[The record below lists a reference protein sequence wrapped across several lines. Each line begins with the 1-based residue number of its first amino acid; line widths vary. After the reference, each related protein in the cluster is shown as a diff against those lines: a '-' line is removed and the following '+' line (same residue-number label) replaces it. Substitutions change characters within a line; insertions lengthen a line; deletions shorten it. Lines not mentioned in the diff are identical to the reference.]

1 MCNLLQQ
8 HLQLIL
14 SIKPLSVCV
23 LDFTWGKRCGVHP
36 SDAQPAP
43 LWASNLVLVLEGTL
57 RIVIVKSF
65 LWIAIVYCYCTLF
78 LYIVAVLVIMNL
90 DWFCICYCTLLLY
103 RLLWI
108 VIVFVSLCISEM
120 HTALFPL
127 WASNLVSAG
136 ALCIVRVA
144 PHHYS
149 GKTFLHKTTF
159 LNCPRLKCIETL
171 LQVLCI
177 LFAYGSPPHTIFP
190 GCP

>member
-43 LWASNLVLVLEGTL
+43 LWASNLVLVLVGTL

-65 LWIAIVYCYCTLF
+65 LWIAIVYCYFTLF
-78 LYIVAVLVIMNL
+78 SYIVVVLIIMNL
-90 DWFCICYCTLLLY
+90 DWFCIVIVHYYYTGYCKLLLFSF
-103 RLLWI
+103 RCA
-108 VIVFVSLCISEM
+108 SLRCTPHYSHYEHLIWSQLARF
-120 HTALFPL
+120 ALFGLLHIITPGKL
-127 WASNLVSAG
+127 SCIKQSFSIVLAWN
-136 ALCIVRVA
+136 ALKHCYR
-144 PHHYS
+144 S
-149 GKTFLHKTTF
+149 
-159 LNCPRLKCIETL
+159 
-171 LQVLCI
+171 
-177 LFAYGSPPHTIFP
+177 FAYYLRMDPPHTIFP